1 MVLLGILAAVAVP
14 RMSQSILAGEEAAE
28 QKFLANMISAIEVRA
43 NDEFVRNSRK
53 QYTVDPFDAL
63 DKYPSR
69 DSNGEGWWTEN
80 RSDGND
86 CCVIVEVENIK
97 DLLLKS
103 GIGEMMDLNTPG
115 TMKLWA
121 LDTAEIIM
129 KSTLSKEN
137 IQYLVLALMDKP
149 IKA

>member
-1 MVLLGILAAVAVP
+1 MAKVGG
-14 RMSQSILAGEEAAE
+14 QKTEAMG
-28 QKFLANMISAIEVRA
+28 MIV
-43 NDEFVRNSRK
+43 
-53 QYTVDPFDAL
+53 
-63 DKYPSR
+63 
-69 DSNGEGWWTEN
+69 
-80 RSDGND
+80 
-86 CCVIVEVENIK
+86 VIVEDENIK
-97 DLLLKS
+97 DLLLKL

>member
-1 MVLLGILAAVAVP
+1 MAKVGG
-14 RMSQSILAGEEAAE
+14 QKTEAMG
-28 QKFLANMISAIEVRA
+28 MIV
-43 NDEFVRNSRK
+43 
-53 QYTVDPFDAL
+53 
-63 DKYPSR
+63 
-69 DSNGEGWWTEN
+69 
-80 RSDGND
+80 
-86 CCVIVEVENIK
+86 VIVEVENIK

-121 LDTAEIIM
+121 LDTAETIM

>member
-1 MVLLGILAAVAVP
+1 MAKVGG
-14 RMSQSILAGEEAAE
+14 QKTEAMG
-28 QKFLANMISAIEVRA
+28 MIV
-43 NDEFVRNSRK
+43 
-53 QYTVDPFDAL
+53 
-63 DKYPSR
+63 
-69 DSNGEGWWTEN
+69 
-80 RSDGND
+80 
-86 CCVIVEVENIK
+86 VIVEVESIK
-97 DLLLKS
+97 DLSLKL

-121 LDTAEIIM
+121 LDTAGIIM

>member
-1 MVLLGILAAVAVP
+1 MAKVGG
-14 RMSQSILAGEEAAE
+14 QKTEAMG
-28 QKFLANMISAIEVRA
+28 MIV
-43 NDEFVRNSRK
+43 
-53 QYTVDPFDAL
+53 
-63 DKYPSR
+63 
-69 DSNGEGWWTEN
+69 
-80 RSDGND
+80 
-86 CCVIVEVENIK
+86 VIVEVENIK
-97 DLLLKS
+97 DLLSKL

-149 IKA
+149 INA

>member
-1 MVLLGILAAVAVP
+1 MAKVGG
-14 RMSQSILAGEEAAE
+14 QKTEAMG
-28 QKFLANMISAIEVRA
+28 MIV
-43 NDEFVRNSRK
+43 
-53 QYTVDPFDAL
+53 
-63 DKYPSR
+63 
-69 DSNGEGWWTEN
+69 
-80 RSDGND
+80 
-86 CCVIVEVENIK
+86 VIVEVENIK
-97 DLLLKS
+97 DLLSRL

>member
-1 MVLLGILAAVAVP
+1 MAKVGG
-14 RMSQSILAGEEAAE
+14 QKTEAMG
-28 QKFLANMISAIEVRA
+28 MIV
-43 NDEFVRNSRK
+43 
-53 QYTVDPFDAL
+53 
-63 DKYPSR
+63 
-69 DSNGEGWWTEN
+69 
-80 RSDGND
+80 
-86 CCVIVEVENIK
+86 VIVEVENIK
-97 DLLLKS
+97 DLLSKL

>member
-1 MVLLGILAAVAVP
+1 MAKVGG
-14 RMSQSILAGEEAAE
+14 QKTEAMG
-28 QKFLANMISAIEVRA
+28 MIV
-43 NDEFVRNSRK
+43 
-53 QYTVDPFDAL
+53 
-63 DKYPSR
+63 
-69 DSNGEGWWTEN
+69 
-80 RSDGND
+80 
-86 CCVIVEVENIK
+86 VIVEVENIK
-97 DLLLKS
+97 DLLLKL

-129 KSTLSKEN
+129 KSTSSKEN

>member
-1 MVLLGILAAVAVP
+1 MAKVGG
-14 RMSQSILAGEEAAE
+14 QKTEAMG
-28 QKFLANMISAIEVRA
+28 MIV
-43 NDEFVRNSRK
+43 
-53 QYTVDPFDAL
+53 
-63 DKYPSR
+63 
-69 DSNGEGWWTEN
+69 
-80 RSDGND
+80 
-86 CCVIVEVENIK
+86 VIVEVENIK
-97 DLLLKS
+97 DLLSKL

-121 LDTAEIIM
+121 LDTAETIM

>member
-1 MVLLGILAAVAVP
+1 MAKVGG
-14 RMSQSILAGEEAAE
+14 QKTEAMG
-28 QKFLANMISAIEVRA
+28 MIV
-43 NDEFVRNSRK
+43 
-53 QYTVDPFDAL
+53 
-63 DKYPSR
+63 
-69 DSNGEGWWTEN
+69 
-80 RSDGND
+80 
-86 CCVIVEVENIK
+86 VIVEVENIK
-97 DLLLKS
+97 DLLLKL